1 MAVVAS
7 PSGLHMDETA
17 ASSADSEEY
26 QMPCVEALFAATMA
40 LMTGFGSSTDAQHR
54 MAMAQKVFGN
64 LSMLSQHPLVS
75 PGLQAMAFKLRL
87 HWLQPHPDATAAPA
101 ALATDLQ
108 PRALWHTPPE
118 KLQ

>member
-1 MAVVAS
+1 MAIVAS
-7 PSGLHMDETA
+7 PGSLAIDDAA

-40 LMTGFGSSTDAQHR
+40 LMTGFAASTDAQHR
-54 MAMAQKVFGN
+54 TAMAQKVFGN

-87 HWLQPHPDATAAPA
+87 HWLQPHPSASAAPT
-101 ALATDLQ
+101 ALAPDLQ